1 MKPAMKSPF
10 DITLRVAPG
19 DRSIRKRAA
28 AENMLRI
35 VALISAIAPKKLKA
49 DAASTGFPKTW
60 KIVPMMSPVK
70 KSVMSSELSNSFL
83 AFCLRVFFSGLF
95 SQFYS
100 VGLSKKSMYGDM
112 RMQAQ
117 RL

>member
-28 AENMLRI
+28 AENMLKI

-70 KSVMSSELSNSFL
+70 KSVMSSVIPSWLFVSGSFSL
-83 AFCLRVFFSGLF
+83 AFS
-95 SQFYS
+95 
-100 VGLSKKSMYGDM
+100 LSFI
-112 RMQAQ
+112 Q
-117 RL
+117 LV